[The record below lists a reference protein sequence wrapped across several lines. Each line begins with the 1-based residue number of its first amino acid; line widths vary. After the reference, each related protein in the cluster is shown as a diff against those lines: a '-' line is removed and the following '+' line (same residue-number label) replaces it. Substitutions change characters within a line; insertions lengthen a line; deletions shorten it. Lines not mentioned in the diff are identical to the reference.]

1 MFDDLENMLGGNV
14 PGKPKQEASKFNAPT
29 LTKKGSSSRIVPMA
43 DLDDLEDHY
52 DFDSRKKPAPVRPIG

>member
-52 DFDSRKKPAPVRPIG
+52 DFDSRKKPVPVRPIG